1 MMTRETAKSREQ
13 VQLLSLDDLVPPDHL
28 VRRLEAAL
36 DWNFI
41 YDMVEDKYSDD
52 VGRPSIDPV
61 VRIKLPVIQFMF
73 GLRSMRQTIR
83 EAEVNNAY
91 RWFLGLDIQDP
102 ILHCSTFGKTTVGDS
117 RARICLSRFF
127 SIFCRNASRRD

>member
-28 VRRLEAAL
+28 VRKLEAAL

-61 VRIKLPVIQFMF
+61 VLIKLPVIQFMF

-102 ILHCSTFGKTTVGDS
+102 IPHF
-117 RARICLSRFF
+117 
-127 SIFCRNASRRD
+127 

>member
-28 VRRLEAAL
+28 VRKLEAAL

-52 VGRPSIDPV
+52 VGHPSIDPV
-61 VRIKLPVIQFMF
+61 VLIKLPVLQFMF

-83 EAEVNNAY
+83 EAAVNMAY

-102 ILHCSTFGKTTVGDS
+102 IPRT
-117 RARICLSRFF
+117 
-127 SIFCRNASRRD
+127 